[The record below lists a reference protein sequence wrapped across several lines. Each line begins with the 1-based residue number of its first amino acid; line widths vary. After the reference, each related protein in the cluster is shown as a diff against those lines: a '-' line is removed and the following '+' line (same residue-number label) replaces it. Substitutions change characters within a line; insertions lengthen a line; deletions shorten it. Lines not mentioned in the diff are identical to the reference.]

1 MNIQTSF
8 NYHLTENKDKE
19 NFFVNTTNK
28 IAYNIIINNFFQQN
42 LILYG
47 ENKSGKSHLINIWMK
62 LNNAILFD
70 NNNFDKI
77 INKKNNVA
85 IDDLISISSEE
96 EIFHIINHCKIF
108 NLKLLVTS
116 SVSISNYNFKLLDLK
131 SRLNSFYS
139 IKINSPDDEMCKIIL
154 TKLFHEKQIIIKNNE
169 IFDFILNRI
178 NRTYNDLYIFVK
190 KIDKLSLEKK
200 RQLTI
205 PLIKEI
211 L

>member
-28 IAYNIIINNFFQQN
+28 IAYNIIINNSFEQN

-116 SVSISNYNFKLLDLK
+116 TVSISNYNFKLLDLK

-139 IKINSPDDEMCKIIL
+139 IKINSPDDEMCKMLMI
-154 TKLFHEKQIIIKNNE
+154 KLFSNKQIIIKNNE
-169 IFDFILNRI
+169 IFDYIFKRI
-178 NRTYNDLYIFVK
+178 DRTYSDIYYLVE

-211 L
+211 I

>member
-28 IAYNIIINNFFQQN
+28 IAYNIIINNSFEQN

-47 ENKSGKSHLINIWMK
+47 ENKSGKSHLINIWIK

-85 IDDLISISSEE
+85 IDDLIPISSEE

-116 SVSISNYNFKLLDLK
+116 TVSISNYNFKLLDLK

>member
-28 IAYNIIINNFFQQN
+28 IAYNIIINNSFEQN

-85 IDDLISISSEE
+85 IDDLTSISSEE

-116 SVSISNYNFKLLDLK
+116 TVSISNYNFKLLDLK

>member
-28 IAYNIIINNFFQQN
+28 IAYNIIINNSFEQN

-62 LNNAILFD
+62 LNNAIIFD

-85 IDDLISISSEE
+85 IDDLTSISSEE

-116 SVSISNYNFKLLDLK
+116 TVSISNYNFKLLDLK

>member
-28 IAYNIIINNFFQQN
+28 IAYNIIINNSFEQN

-47 ENKSGKSHLINIWMK
+47 ENKSGKSHLLNIWTK
-62 LNNAILFD
+62 LNNAIFFD
-70 NNNFDKI
+70 NNNFNKI

-85 IDDLISISSEE
+85 IDDLTLISSEE

-116 SVSISNYNFKLLDLK
+116 TLSISNYNFKLLDLK

>member
-28 IAYNIIINNFFQQN
+28 IAYNIIINNSFEQN

-47 ENKSGKSHLINIWMK
+47 ESKSGKSHLINVWTK

>member
-19 NFFVNTTNK
+19 NFFVNNTNK
-28 IAYNIIINNFFQQN
+28 IAYNIIINNSFEQN

-47 ENKSGKSHLINIWMK
+47 ESKSGKSHLINIWKK

-85 IDDLISISSEE
+85 IDDIRSISSEE
-96 EIFHIINHCKIF
+96 EFFHIINHCKIF

-116 SVSISNYNFKLLDLK
+116 AVLISNYNFKLLDLK

-139 IKINSPDDEMCKIIL
+139 IKINHPDDEMCKIIL

-178 NRTYNDLYIFVK
+178 NRTYNDLYIFVNE
-190 KIDKLSLEKK
+190 IDKLSLEKK

>member
-28 IAYNIIINNFFQQN
+28 IAYNIIINNSFEQN

-116 SVSISNYNFKLLDLK
+116 TVSISNYNFKLLDLK

>member
-28 IAYNIIINNFFQQN
+28 IAYNIIINNSFEQN

-47 ENKSGKSHLINIWMK
+47 ESKSGKSHLINIWMK